1 MPVEDIDFLKKN
13 SIKENFVFLVD
24 SKQRDRTT
32 YPNPSE
38 YVIEFQTPFK
48 NVIGL
53 NLIDS
58 SIPRTMYNIDVY
70 NNSIVFFIYAPDFIA
85 ENITPAYFQKVYLE
99 PGDYSIQTLIIELN
113 NKLKMF
119 LNNDPTLPIIGITAS
134 PVTNPPDIQNRLQ
147 FTCPYGFIFDMRES
161 SIAESLGFD
170 GYVRKSEIEK
180 PISERYYNTIDI
192 NTNNH
197 QLYKSVNIL
206 FSNLDS
212 TLKLNNTYTLFEGPK
227 GVIQTI
233 GLTKRKVAQR
243 FYIPFT
249 TNIVKIY
256 VAFNSDS
263 AKTVSFNIY
272 NDVNNKPDG
281 ASLCQGNIA
290 VSFSDGSY
298 SDSTDI
304 ECPVNATTYYWV
316 VFDSIDDVSIYYND
330 VLTPDTSLKE
340 YDEESGTAWTS
351 RDDIDKTI
359 YYQLSIR
366 IDVCD
371 DYNVLKPFGIYS
383 LVGER
388 YIILRCKEIEENSFR
403 SLAYTNNTLG
413 IAKFTLGVVGY
424 KEERL
429 DYSNVPNR
437 EFHPIGKL
445 TRLTLR
451 FETSK
456 GLLYDFKDVNHTLV
470 FSIKYLE
477 PVSTNSDFK
486 RSIINSNY
494 NGDFLKYQ
502 YGQEEQ
508 EEDSD
513 DQDIDYNR
521 DPFENYKNNEA
532 MNLPWQVAQRNVSK
546 FYSENP
552 PEEESAVS
560 DDDT

>member
-1 MPVEDIDFLKKN
+1 MPVEDIDFLKNN

-24 SKQRDRTT
+24 SKERDKST

-70 NNSIVFFIYAPDFIA
+70 NNSIVFFIYALDFDV
-85 ENITPAYFQKVYLE
+85 ENITPDDFKKVYLE
-99 PGDYSIQTLIIELN
+99 PGDYSIQTLIVELN
-113 NKLKMF
+113 EKLKMF
-119 LNNDPTLPIIGITAS
+119 LNNDDALPIVGINAS

-170 GYVRKSEIEK
+170 GHVRKSEIEK

-192 NTNNH
+192 NTNNK
-197 QLYKSVNIL
+197 QLYKSVNIA
-206 FSNLDS
+206 FDDLDS

-233 GLTKRKVAQR
+233 SLSTTKVAQR
-243 FYIPFT
+243 FYVPFI

-256 VAFNSDS
+256 VAFNSDT
-263 AKTVSFNIY
+263 AKTVSFDIY
-272 NDVNNKPDG
+272 NDNNNEPDG
-281 ASLCQGNIA
+281 HSLCQGNIA

-304 ECPVNATTYYWV
+304 ECHVNAKTYYWV
-316 VFDSIDDVSIYYND
+316 VFDTITDVSIYFND
-330 VLTPDTSLKE
+330 VLTANESLKE
-340 YDEESGTAWTS
+340 YDDDTDTWTS

-359 YYQLSIR
+359 YYQLSVR

-371 DYNVLKPFGIYS
+371 DYNILKAFGIYS
-383 LVGER
+383 LIGER

-424 KEERL
+424 KEERI

-477 PVSTNSDFK
+477 PVSNVTFK
-486 RSIINSNY
+486 KSIINSNY

-521 DPFENYKNNEA
+521 DNFEKYKNNEA

-552 PEEESAVS
+552 PEEELS
-560 DDDT
+560 DESDS